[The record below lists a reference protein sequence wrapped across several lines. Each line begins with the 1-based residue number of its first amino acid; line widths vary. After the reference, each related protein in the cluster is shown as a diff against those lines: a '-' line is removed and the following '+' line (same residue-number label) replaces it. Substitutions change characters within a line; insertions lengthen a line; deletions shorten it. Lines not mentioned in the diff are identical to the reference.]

1 MDEATLLDV
10 SPDELDAVLE
20 HFERETYEGRTYRRL
35 GDARRGIER
44 GTVLIDGTAVRG
56 FPSIPRTL
64 VLETGVETFFDGPLA
79 VEEKLNG
86 YNVRIADV
94 DGTALAFTRGGIVC
108 PFTTPKAKELL
119 DLEAFFD
126 DHPEKMLCAEFIGP
140 ENPYTAHE
148 YPDVSSLGVRIFD
161 VCDRVSG
168 RPLPVRERW
177 ALLDEYDFPRPDRF
191 GVHDPGEAVDAIRD
205 VIDDLDARER
215 EGVVMQSTDG
225 RDLLKYTTGSQH
237 ADDLAFAFSLPFDY
251 GRDFSFSRLI
261 REGFQAVEF
270 GETGDDLEARAHRLG
285 EALLY
290 PMVETIRDVRDGE
303 TVGERHTIRASP
315 ETVEATLSHLREQ
328 GIRLE
333 IETDRTVDDQRVV
346 SFVKVTDATRDKID
360 YYLDGGTIDE

>member
-10 SPDELDAVLE
+10 PPDDLDAVLE
-20 HFERETYEGRTYRRL
+20 HFERATFEGRTYRRL

-44 GTVLIDGTAVRG
+44 GTVLIGGTVVRG
-56 FPSIPRTL
+56 FPSIPRAL
-64 VLETGVETFFDGPLA
+64 VLETGVETFFEGPLA

-94 DGTALAFTRGGIVC
+94 GEPLAFTRGGIVC
-108 PFTTPKAKELL
+108 PFTTPKARSLL
-119 DLEAFFD
+119 DLDAFFA

-140 ENPYTAHE
+140 ENPYTPHE
-148 YPDVSSLGVRIFD
+148 YPDVSSLAVRIFD
-161 VCDRVSG
+161 VRDRVSG
-168 RPLPVRERW
+168 RPLPVRERRS
-177 ALLDEYDFPRPDRF
+177 LLDDYDFPQPECFGILDR
-191 GVHDPGEAVDAIRD
+191 ADAATTIRD
-205 VIDDLDARER
+205 VIADLDEQGR
-215 EGVVMQSTDG
+215 EGVVMQSADG

-251 GRDFSFSRLI
+251 GRDFSFSRLV

-270 GETGDDLEARAHRLG
+270 EETDDELEARAHRLG

-315 ETVEATLSHLREQ
+315 STVEATLSHLRDQ
-328 GIRLE
+328 GIRLDVE
-333 IETDRTVDDQRVV
+333 ADRTVDDERVV
-346 SFVKVTDATRDKID
+346 SFVKVTDATRDKIE
-360 YYLDGGTIDE
+360 YFLEGGTVDE